1 MAKKHLPDIE
11 TLRKLLD
18 YDPETGFLTWK
29 PRPAEMFPN
38 APKWKRW
45 NTRYA
50 NKRAGNAKGYQK
62 GYMAVCILGTNHQVH
77 RVIWAMH
84 TGAWPEDQIDHI
96 NRQPA
101 DNRIVNLRAVSN
113 FENCRNK
120 RPSKKNTSGHIGVHF
135 RAKQGN
141 WYAYIS
147 MNKRISLG
155 SYPTFEEAVAA
166 RKAAEVKYGFHPN
179 HGRET

>member
-1 MAKKHLPDIE
+1 MATKPLPDVE

-29 PRPAEMFPN
+29 PRPVEMFPN
-38 APKWKRW
+38 EPKFKRW

-62 GYMAVCILGTNHQVH
+62 GYIAMCILSKNYPAH
-77 RVIWAMH
+77 RVAWAMH
-84 TGAWPEDQIDHI
+84 YGEWPKDQIDHI

-101 DNRIVNLRAVSN
+101 DNRISNLRIVSN

-120 RPSKKNTSGHIGVHF
+120 GFSKKNTSGHIGVHL
-135 RAKQGN
+135 RRNTGK

-147 MNKRISLG
+147 MRGRVSLG
-155 SYPTFEEAVAA
+155 SFNTFEEAVAA
-166 RKAAEVKYGFHPN
+166 RKAGELKYGYHPN
-179 HGRET
+179 HGS